1 MHALGLLARLRLFA
15 ASKMLKLLTLLWRG
29 IKHAIRHPFKT
40 IFSLIKLWFCLML
53 VTVFATMAIAQ
64 EPDMTD
70 LRSPDEQEIGS
81 CYFSSGE
88 NLTSTSLSLC
98 ESHIHSSLK
107 SIHGDNIG
115 ESKNTADS
123 ETSYNIYV
131 QYRTKSYL
139 DFTWY
144 NYGTFFTQTISLSC
158 PPLSAPSHT
167 ISVPTPTPDDPDS
180 FMCAKPLVENKCPE
194 PQSTDGYVFGTATSP
209 ANICYD
215 NPEDDSQCVINTDD
229 SGGYYLPS
237 KYNSQEPTECK
248 AKPKDDGDDKFCTA
262 TGTSGVYSVVCP
274 ESSIS
279 FDITGIQKNADQ
291 LVVNHQRIS
300 EIEASFLTQQDI
312 DSLVQSGELKG
323 EKGDQGEKGDKGE
336 KGEQGIQ
343 GVQGAIGQA
352 GSDGQ
357 QGEQGIQGEKGEKGD
372 QGIAGIDG
380 QDGKDGID
388 GINGIDGRNG
398 SDGLDG
404 EDGENCTVIN
414 TPTGATISC
423 PDGSQSEVAGVDE
436 DAIVSE
442 LAKQTTE
449 LKKQT
454 DAITKLGTYD
464 GTAPTIDY
472 STKPE
477 KYTEIATFD
486 WETTN
491 FGTVLEE
498 HNDAMRTLP
507 LFSAIDDFFVT
518 SFGGSCPVWQETV
531 TVLDASF
538 TVTIDQF
545 CSSAVQSILPYI
557 RAILMLVAGFFSWR
571 IAIE

>member
-1 MHALGLLARLRLFA
+1 MPFLELLVPLRSFVALKAR
-15 ASKMLKLLTLLWRG
+15 KLIAWLWRG
-29 IKHAIRHPFKT
+29 IKYFLRHPIKS
-40 IFSLIKLWFCLML
+40 IFVLVKLWFCLML
-53 VTVFATMAIAQ
+53 VTVFATMAIASQ
-64 EPDMTD
+64 PDMTD
-70 LRSPDEQEIGS
+70 LRDPEIVNDIAGECASTLGFNLGYSKTLDECITKFRPAFLSSINNDCGTTIDRISPRSEFSVSI
-81 CYFSSGE
+81 YFTKRQMRTATT
-88 NLTSTSLSLC
+88 NPYCASTS
-98 ESHIHSSLK
+98 
-107 SIHGDNIG
+107 GNAVVG
-115 ESKNTADS
+115 
-123 ETSYNIYV
+123 
-131 QYRTKSYL
+131 L
-139 DFTWY
+139 DRIKEREY
-144 NYGTFFTQTISLSC
+144 EQC
-158 PPLSAPSHT
+158 PPKAF
-167 ISVPTPTPDDPDS
+167 PDYFIPVQTS
-180 FMCAKPLVENKCPE
+180 NGLKCAKLFVENKCPE

-237 KYNSQEPTECK
+237 KYNSQEPTDCK

-336 KGEQGIQ
+336 KGE
-343 GVQGAIGQA
+343 
-352 GSDGQ
+352 
-357 QGEQGIQGEKGEKGD
+357 KGD

-398 SDGLDG
+398 LDGLDG

-423 PDGSQSEVAGVDE
+423 PDGSQAEVAGVDE

-442 LAKQTTE
+442 LTKQTTE

-464 GTAPTIDY
+464 GDAPTIDY

-498 HNDAMRTLP
+498 HNEAMRTLP

-557 RAILMLVAGFFSWR
+557 RAILMLVAGFFAWR

>member
-1 MHALGLLARLRLFA
+1 
-15 ASKMLKLLTLLWRG
+15 
-29 IKHAIRHPFKT
+29 
-40 IFSLIKLWFCLML
+40 ML
-53 VTVFATMAIAQ
+53 VTVFATMAIAV
-64 EPDMTD
+64 ELEFPGI
-70 LRSPDEQEIGS
+70 PAEEQQLKQALCTTANGAKPVKGS
-81 CYFSSGE
+81 TEQSLFKQCEALIISNNPFQCFKVISGITSFSSTITAYTAINTETGACSIFQRTHGGITNNGIVTE
-88 NLTSTSLSLC
+88 LGCPPPSSPEHIYPYESAQGLTCHKKKL
-98 ESHIHSSLK
+98 E
-107 SIHGDNIG
+107 
-115 ESKNTADS
+115 DS
-123 ETSYNIYV
+123 E
-131 QYRTKSYL
+131 
-139 DFTWY
+139 
-144 NYGTFFTQTISLSC
+144 
-158 PPLSAPSHT
+158 
-167 ISVPTPTPDDPDS
+167 
-180 FMCAKPLVENKCPE
+180 CPE
-194 PQSTDGYVFGTATSP
+194 PTSSDSYVFGTATSP
-209 ANICYD
+209 SNVCYD
-215 NPEDDSQCVINTDD
+215 NPESDTQCNINTDD
-229 SGGYYLPS
+229 SGGYYLPT
-237 KYNSQEPTECK
+237 KYNSQEPIECDSQ
-248 AKPKDDGDDKFCTA
+248 PPEGDDKFCTA
-262 TGTSGVYSVVCP
+262 TGSSGVYSVVCP
-274 ESSIS
+274 ESSIT

-312 DSLVQSGELKG
+312 DSLVASGELKG

-336 KGEQGIQ
+336 KGDQGIQ

-352 GSDGQ
+352 GADGQ

-380 QDGKDGID
+380 QDGKDGIN

-436 DAIVSE
+436 GAIVSE
-442 LAKQTTE
+442 LTKQTTE

-454 DAITKLGTYD
+454 DAITKLGTYEGD
-464 GTAPTIDY
+464 APTIDY

-486 WETTN
+486 WEATN

-557 RAILMLVAGFFSWR
+557 RAILMLVAGFFAWR